1 MNVTIGDPKTTYN
14 MTLDAG
20 PVALASAGLLITYEI
35 TMHICIYI
43 FGADKGKAIPILIS
57 RIESTT
63 TPNIQ
68 SLGCHLM
75 VKLLAGPIIWTNKV
89 VVLIHLFCK
98 SIH

>member
-1 MNVTIGDPKTTYN
+1 MNVTIGDQKTTYN
-14 MTLDAG
+14 MMLDAG
-20 PVALASAGLLITYEI
+20 PMALASAGLWEYEI
-35 TMHICIYI
+35 TMHICKHIW
-43 FGADKGKAIPILIS
+43 GSCRPITS
-57 RIESTT
+57 PESTT